1 MIILIDFILRIP
13 LDESKFDD
21 DKTEEL
27 ELFLNKFFSDSYKC
41 SFVYD
46 DDGAFCLEIL
56 KIS

>member
-1 MIILIDFILRIP
+1 MIDFILRIP